1 VKTFHTPL
9 HIPLNGENLSG
20 EDLERLA
27 YSLKVGVEKEAV
39 DLEA

>member
-1 VKTFHTPL
+1 VKTF

-20 EDLERLA
+20 ELEGLA